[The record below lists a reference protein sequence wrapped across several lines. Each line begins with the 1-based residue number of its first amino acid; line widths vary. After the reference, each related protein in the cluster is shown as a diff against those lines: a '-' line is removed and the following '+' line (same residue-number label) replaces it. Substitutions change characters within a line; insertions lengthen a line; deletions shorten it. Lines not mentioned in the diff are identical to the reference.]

1 MRYAR
6 SVMVLVNH
14 AQFNPNNFEFRK
26 RVHNNIKRGEIM
38 EKFSGMAAILIVCTL
53 VLFIGAFGRKIEWL
67 INFVLRAVM
76 GTIGIYFINYF
87 LISQQ
92 ISTGIGINPLTVLT
106 SGFLGF
112 PGLIV
117 LYGINFFK
125 LL

>member
-1 MRYAR
+1 
-6 SVMVLVNH
+6 
-14 AQFNPNNFEFRK
+14 
-26 RVHNNIKRGEIM
+26 M
-38 EKFSGMAAILIVCTL
+38 EKTNGMIIILIMCVL
-53 VLFIGAFGRKIEWL
+53 VLFIVLFGKKIEWL

-87 LISQQ
+87 LISQE
-92 ISTGIGINPLTVLT
+92 ISSGIGINPVTVLT

-112 PGLIV
+112 PGLLV

>member
-1 MRYAR
+1 MGK
-6 SVMVLVNH
+6 LN
-14 AQFNPNNFEFRK
+14 
-26 RVHNNIKRGEIM
+26 
-38 EKFSGMAAILIVCTL
+38 GMIIILIVCVL
-53 VLFIGAFGRKIEWL
+53 VLFIVAFGKKIEWL

-87 LISQQ
+87 LLSQE
-92 ISTGIGINPLTVLT
+92 ISTGVGINPVTVLT
-106 SGFLGF
+106 SGLLGF